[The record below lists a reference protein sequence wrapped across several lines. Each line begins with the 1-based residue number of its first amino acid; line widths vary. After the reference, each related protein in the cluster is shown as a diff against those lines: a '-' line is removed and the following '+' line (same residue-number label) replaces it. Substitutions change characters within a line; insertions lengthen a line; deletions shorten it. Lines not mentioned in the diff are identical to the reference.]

1 MTALAFLS
9 MGVSEM
15 ILIAVV
21 ALLVFGGRLPEVM
34 HTLGKTYGKFRR
46 GMSELSNPIRHEMRR
61 LDEQAK
67 APRPSAPDRGNVPAA
82 EEPPPYEVPESGPGI
97 PRRPAGTEVHEARPA
112 TERSEVTPTKATSG
126 GGAGDEPPPV

>member
-1 MTALAFLS
+1 
-9 MGVSEM
+9 MGLSEM

-67 APRPSAPDRGNVPAA
+67 APRPSTPDRGNVPAA
-82 EEPPPYEVPESGPGI
+82 EEPPPYEVPETGTSAPETS
-97 PRRPAGTEVHEARPA
+97 RGTESHRPPP
-112 TERSEVTPTKATSG
+112 RDDLTPQKTTSG
-126 GGAGDEPPPV
+126 GGASDEPPPV

>member
-1 MTALAFLS
+1 MTPLAFLS
-9 MGVSEM
+9 MGLSEM

-67 APRPSAPDRGNVPAA
+67 APRPSTPDRGNVPAA
-82 EEPPPYEVPESGPGI
+82 DEPPPYEVPETGTSAPETPQGTASHRPI
-97 PRRPAGTEVHEARPA
+97 PRDDLAPQKT
-112 TERSEVTPTKATSG
+112 TSG
-126 GGAGDEPPPV
+126 GGASDEPPPV